1 VSLLSPGW
9 ARAFELVP
17 LSPIVVN
24 NYIIVHKL
32 CVVGLLVIGYYAHSL
47 QVKKDDYKGHPVA
60 VKIISKAEVRATL
73 EVMVLMSNLTFGLKI
88 RMNRRIRNHY
98 LLTTYVVACRPYI

>member
-24 NYIIVHKL
+24 NYVIVHKL
-32 CVVGLLVIGYYAHSL
+32 CAIGLLVTGYYVHSL
-47 QVKKDDYKGHPVA
+47 QVKKGDYKGHSVA

-73 EVMVLMSNLTFGLKI
+73 EVMMLMLNLTFGSKR
-88 RMNRRIRNHY
+88 RMDRRIRNHY
-98 LLTTYVVACRPYI
+98 LLTTYVVACRSYI